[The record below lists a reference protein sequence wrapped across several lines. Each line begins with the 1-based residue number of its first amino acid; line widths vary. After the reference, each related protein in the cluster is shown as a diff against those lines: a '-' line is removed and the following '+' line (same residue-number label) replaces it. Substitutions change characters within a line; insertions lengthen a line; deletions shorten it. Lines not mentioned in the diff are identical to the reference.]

1 MLWPNHR
8 ETETITAAVPHPN
21 DSAKSHK
28 PQSTQSTQ
36 RPHQR
41 IIGLSRT
48 GLTFARPLWSLCS
61 IWLKSVVCNPIKPI
75 YDEYKPG
82 SSLFCTGGLWIANYL
97 YPFAPGW
104 TAILTQPQRRRG
116 TEAIFSAGPHT
127 YNSAKSPVYLVIARC
142 HTSPSYPRHLL
153 SKDSLWPF
161 LPAKPPLYP

>member
-28 PQSTQSTQ
+28 PQSTQRTQ

-127 YNSAKSPVYLVIARC
+127 YNSTKAFLVELALDDV
-142 HTSPSYPRHLL
+142 SSGM
-153 SKDSLWPF
+153 
-161 LPAKPPLYP
+161 